1 MDVQKER
8 RGAAPCWPAVCHAVD
23 AMRWFMQDEV
33 VSVYAQSSKMRTD
46 LEFDGTISIIL
57 KFKNGAVGKVGSS
70 YDFISPYVFNLH
82 LCGTKGTPLE

>member
-1 MDVQKER
+1 MA
-8 RGAAPCWPAVCHAVD
+8 GGCHAVD

-70 YDFISPYVFNLH
+70 L
-82 LCGTKGTPLE
+82 

>member
-1 MDVQKER
+1 
-8 RGAAPCWPAVCHAVD
+8 
-23 AMRWFMQDEV
+23 MQDEV

-82 LCGTKGTPLE
+82 LCGTKGTLWNEKVVVARPDHGAAGLHGIAGAHP